1 LQPTDPT
8 RGRIPATV
16 VVPVRNEASG
26 LSACLA
32 PLRRFQH
39 VVVVDSGS
47 TDDTVTIARDHGA
60 EVVSFHWD
68 GRFPKKRN
76 WVLRTYGF
84 ETPWVL
90 FLDADEIVSDDFC
103 REVADCLASSGHTGF
118 WLNYTNWFLGRR
130 LRHGERNRKLAL
142 FRVGCGEYERIPEQ
156 AWSSLDMEIHEHPIV
171 TGSVGEIRTPI
182 DHRDD
187 RGYSRWL
194 VRHEAY
200 STWEATRIRVLR
212 EQAQDGLS
220 APLTRRQRMKYRL
233 AGSLLLPLGYFFWT
247 YVLRL
252 GFLDGREG
260 FVYAASKA
268 IYFWQIGVKL
278 SEAPIECMPGKAN
291 RKT

>member
-1 LQPTDPT
+1 
-8 RGRIPATV
+8 
-16 VVPVRNEASG
+16 VRNEENG

-32 PLRRFQH
+32 PLRRFH
-39 VVVVDSGS
+39 RVVVVDSGS
-47 TDDTVTIARDHGA
+47 TDNTVTIARDHGA
-60 EVVSFHWD
+60 EVVTFHWD

-103 REVADCLASSGHTGF
+103 REVADCLASSVHAGF

-130 LRHGERNRKLAL
+130 LWHGERNRKLAL

-200 STWEATRIRVLR
+200 STWEAARIRVLR
-212 EQAQDGLS
+212 EQAQNGLS

-233 AGSLLLPLGYFFWT
+233 AGSVLLPLGYFFWT

-278 SEAPIECMPGKAN
+278 SEAPIECRAGTAN
-291 RKT
+291 PKT